1 MVDSL
6 EALAALAAGG
16 SGTGAE
22 AVRLLAA
29 ADTARTAMG
38 YARAPVAEPDR
49 QARLAGLRDAL
60 GEDGFAEAWS
70 AGAALS
76 LDEAV
81 ALVRRTRG
89 ARGRPSTGWASLT
102 PTELDVARCI
112 VEGLNNPQ
120 IADRLFMGRGT
131 VKTHLSHIYA
141 KLDIANRTELAT
153 LATRHLDP

>member
-1 MVDSL
+1 VLDRLRSSL
-6 EALAALAAGG
+6 GD
-16 SGTGAE
+16 
-22 AVRLLAA
+22 
-29 ADTARTAMG
+29 AD
-38 YARAPVAEPDR
+38 YD
-49 QARLAGLRDAL
+49 D
-60 GEDGFAEAWS
+60 AWS

-76 LDEAV
+76 LDDAV

-89 ARGRPSTGWASLT
+89 TRRRPTTGWASLT

-112 VEGLNNPQ
+112 VEGLSNPE

-153 LATRHLDP
+153 LATRHLAAEGWLPGS